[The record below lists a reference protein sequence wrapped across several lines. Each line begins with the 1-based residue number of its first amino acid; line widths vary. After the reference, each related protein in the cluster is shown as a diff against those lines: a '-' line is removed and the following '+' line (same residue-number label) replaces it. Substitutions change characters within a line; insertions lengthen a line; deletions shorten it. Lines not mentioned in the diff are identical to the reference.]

1 MEIPTRSGSELNNK
15 KMMRPSA
22 TYWVQKLQ
30 LTTHVEGGS
39 FKEVYRSSLLLN
51 HPLLPAEF
59 SGDRNIF
66 TSIYFLLEEDQFSAF
81 HRIASD
87 ELWHFYF
94 GDSLIIYEIE
104 QNGTLNEHL
113 LGNNPENNESFQCVI
128 KAGNWF
134 ASRPASGSEYS
145 LAGCTVSPGFDF
157 DDFELAERK
166 ELSEAF
172 PQHALLIHS
181 LSR

>member
-1 MEIPTRSGSELNNK
+1 MI
-15 KMMRPSA
+15 RPSA
-22 TYWVQKLQ
+22 KYWVQKLQ

-39 FKEVYRSSLLLN
+39 FKEVYRSSLVLN
-51 HPLLPAEF
+51 RLQLPAEF
-59 SGDRNIF
+59 SGDRNVS
-66 TSIYFLLEEDQFSAF
+66 TSIYFLLEQGQFSAF

-94 GDSLIIYEIE
+94 GDPLVIYEIE
-104 QNGTLNEHL
+104 QNGTAKEHL

-134 ASRPASGSEYS
+134 ASKPATGSEYS

-157 DDFELAERK
+157 DDFELAEPK
-166 ELSEAF
+166 QLCEAF
-172 PQHALLIHS
+172 PRHAQLIHS
-181 LSR
+181 LTR

>member
-1 MEIPTRSGSELNNK
+1 MDIPIRLGSELSNK
-15 KMMRPSA
+15 KVIRPSA

-39 FKEVYRSSLLLN
+39 FKEVYRSSLILY
-51 HPLLPAEF
+51 HPQLQPEF
-59 SGDRNIF
+59 SGDRNVS
-66 TSIYFLLEEDQFSAF
+66 TSIYFLLEHEQFSAF

-94 GDSLIIYEIE
+94 GDPLIIYEIE
-104 QNGTLNEHL
+104 QNGNLKEHL

-134 ASRPASGSEYS
+134 ASRPAQGSEYS

-157 DDFELAERK
+157 DDFQLAERK
-166 ELSEAF
+166 QLSETF
-172 PQHALLIHS
+172 PRHAPLIHS
-181 LSR
+181 LTR

>member
-1 MEIPTRSGSELNNK
+1 MDIPIRSGSESNNK
-15 KMMRPSA
+15 KVIRPSA

-39 FKEVYRSSLLLN
+39 FKEVYRSSLVLR
-51 HPLLPAEF
+51 HSQLPDEF
-59 SGDRNIF
+59 SGDRNVS
-66 TSIYFLLEEDQFSAF
+66 TSIYFLLEQEQFSAF

-94 GDSLIIYEIE
+94 GDPLIIYELR

-113 LGNNPENNESFQCVI
+113 LGNNPENKESFQCVI

-134 ASRPASGSEYS
+134 ASRPAAGSEYS

-157 DDFELAERK
+157 NDFELAERK
-166 ELSEAF
+166 QLIETY
-172 PQHALLIHS
+172 PRHALLINS
-181 LSR
+181 LTR